1 MANNKRTLVVDDSR
15 VIRTIVGRALQ
26 ELGFQ
31 PRRPAT
37 ARGRPG
43 KTGAR
48 RTPAVVMIDWN
59 MPEVNGLE
67 MVKTVRANPA
77 WADVKLI
84 MITSENEIERVQTA
98 LEAGADEY
106 IMKPFTKEMIQ
117 EKLMLLGVP
126 CPAPPSRRSR
136 KDHEAFARF
145 DCR

>member
-1 MANNKRTLVVDDSR
+1 MAINNRTLVVDDSR

-31 PRRPAT
+31 PIEASN
-37 ARGRPG
+37 GRDG
-43 KTGAR
+43 LEKLQVGEL
-48 RTPAVVMIDWN
+48 PAVVMIDWN
-59 MPEVNGLE
+59 MPELNGIE

-77 WADVKLI
+77 WNDVRLI

-117 EKLMLLGVP
+117 EKLDVLGIPIPTPIPVI
-126 CPAPPSRRSR
+126 
-136 KDHEAFARF
+136 
-145 DCR
+145 

>member
-1 MANNKRTLVVDDSR
+1 MEINKRTLVVDDSR

-31 PRRPAT
+31 FIEASNGQDGLEKL
-37 ARGRPG
+37 AQGEL
-43 KTGAR
+43 
-48 RTPAVVMIDWN
+48 PAVVMIDWN
-59 MPEVNGLE
+59 MPELNGIE

-77 WADVKLI
+77 WADVRLI

-117 EKLMLLGVP
+117 EKLDILGIPVP
-126 CPAPPSRRSR
+126 TPIPVM
-136 KDHEAFARF
+136 
-145 DCR
+145 